1 MAGQDEDNSN
11 QNDITEN
18 YEIEPTEQSDDEID
32 IEDVE
37 ELNLLDS
44 KLEEL
49 NSALDYLEQKN
60 DDIQQSLKEL
70 LQSNIEMRKEMQ
82 KQKEQNKQ
90 VESTEDEKMETAEKN

>member
-37 ELNLLDS
+37 G
-44 KLEEL
+44 KLH
-49 NSALDYLEQKN
+49 AKCCY
-60 DDIQQSLKEL
+60 
-70 LQSNIEMRKEMQ
+70 
-82 KQKEQNKQ
+82 
-90 VESTEDEKMETAEKN
+90 VTGTYW